1 MQKLVR
7 SDRHQHKRKPRRPWL
22 LLFKL
27 AIGAGF
33 LCLCAA
39 GILLLY
45 LYQAELPLA
54 DSDRNSQLINSRG
67 ETIAVFSDGGKN
79 RESVELANISPW
91 LVKATLAT
99 EDRQFYNHFGFDM
112 KGMARAV
119 LVNIKEMGTVQGA
132 STLTQQLARNLY
144 LSHERTWSRKI
155 KEAMY
160 TAQLEMK
167 YSKDDILRMYLN
179 EIYYGHGAYGIEAA
193 AQMYFGKPAK
203 DLSLAESAMLAG
215 VPKGPTYY
223 SPFNHMKN
231 AKDRQRTVLSAMV
244 TTGEITQQEA
254 DQAYEAMLRFQSPKQ
269 QSPTDKAPY
278 FRDYIRNV
286 VVGELGFDE
295 TLLEHGGLN
304 IYTTLDP
311 DAQQAAE
318 AAVASEL
325 GNAPELEA
333 ALISIDPRNGYVKA
347 MVGGANY
354 KESQYNHVFAS
365 TRQPGSSFKPIMYL
379 TALSSGKMTSA
390 SKFSSQPTLFHYDDN
405 RKTYSP
411 KNFGDKYLGEIDMRQ
426 AIAASDNIY
435 AVNTILTVGA
445 EQVIEMGRRMGIT
458 SPLQAVP
465 SLALGTSPVSPFEMA
480 TAFAVISNQGRS
492 VKPVAVL
499 KITDASG
506 RVLYE
511 AKPVKSEQ
519 VVEPSAAYVL
529 THLMESVFETGGTG
543 NRVSNEIKRPVAGK
557 TGTTSTDAWL
567 VGFTPELSTA
577 VWVGYDKGK
586 TLGTTES
593 RKAAPIFAK
602 YTEKALAKVPPKIF
616 PIPDGVV
623 SVYIDPG
630 TGLLATKDCPDKKLE
645 VFIQGTE
652 PTEFCTVHGE
662 GEPEPLPPPAEEEK
676 KGSHSWWNDLKRWW
690 MD

>member
-1 MQKLVR
+1 MQRLVR
-7 SDRHQHKRKPRRPWL
+7 SDRYRKRKPRRPWR

-27 AIGAGF
+27 TIAAG
-33 LCLCAA
+33 LLGVCAV

-54 DSDRNSQLINSRG
+54 DSDRNSQLIDSKG

-79 RESVELANISPW
+79 RESVALAEISPW
-91 LVKATLAT
+91 LIKATLAT
-99 EDRQFYNHFGFDM
+99 EDRQFYDHFGFDL
-112 KGMARAV
+112 KGMARAA
-119 LVNIKEMGTVQGA
+119 LVNLKEMSAVQGA

-167 YSKDDILRMYLN
+167 YAKEDILRMYLN

-193 AQMYFGKPAK
+193 AQMYFGKHAK

-231 AKDRQRTVLSAMV
+231 AKDRQRTVLSALV
-244 TTGEITQQEA
+244 ATGDITQKEA
-254 DQAYEAMLRFQSPKQ
+254 DEAYEVMLKFLSPKQ
-269 QSPTDKAPY
+269 QSLVDKAPY

-286 VVGELGFDE
+286 VVNELGFDE

-318 AAVASEL
+318 TAVTSEL

-354 KESQYNHVFAS
+354 KQSQYNHVFAT

-379 TALSSGKMTSA
+379 TALSSGKMTGA

-426 AIAASDNIY
+426 AIAVSDNIY

-445 EQVIEMGRRMGIT
+445 EQVIELGRKMGIT

-492 VKPVAVL
+492 VTPVAVL

-506 RVLYE
+506 HVLYE
-511 AKPVKSEQ
+511 AKPAKAGQ
-519 VVEPSAAYVL
+519 IVEPAAAYVL
-529 THLMESVFETGGTG
+529 TQLMESVFETGGTG

-586 TLGTTES
+586 TLGTAES

-602 YTEKALAKVPPKIF
+602 YTEQALEKVPPKIF
-616 PIPDGVV
+616 PIPSGVV
-623 SVYIDPG
+623 SVYIDPE
-630 TGLLATKDCPDKKLE
+630 TGLLATKDCPNKQLE

-652 PTEFCTVHGE
+652 PTEFCVAHGE
-662 GEPEPLPPPAEEEK
+662 GEPQPLPLPATEERKE
-676 KGSHSWWNDLKRWW
+676 SHSWWSDLKRWW
-690 MD
+690 LD